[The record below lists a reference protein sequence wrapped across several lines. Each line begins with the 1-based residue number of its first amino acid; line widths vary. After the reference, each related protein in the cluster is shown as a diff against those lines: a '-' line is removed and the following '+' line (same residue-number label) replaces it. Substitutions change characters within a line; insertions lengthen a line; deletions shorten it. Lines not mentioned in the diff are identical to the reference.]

1 MRKYSLRSIFS
12 YSENRIGEHVLPDK
26 IREIL
31 GGLLGRA
38 NRMLKDT
45 RIHYGDMMNTAL
57 IYMINS
63 WLELLNYRYEDRYD
77 IDNTEA
83 ECKIL
88 THVFLQPM
96 TKNKDNESLLP
107 GKLALQTV

>member
-1 MRKYSLRSIFS
+1 
-12 YSENRIGEHVLPDK
+12 
-26 IREIL
+26 
-31 GGLLGRA
+31 
-38 NRMLKDT
+38 
-45 RIHYGDMMNTAL
+45 
-57 IYMINS
+57 MINS

-88 THVFLQPM
+88 THVFFQPM